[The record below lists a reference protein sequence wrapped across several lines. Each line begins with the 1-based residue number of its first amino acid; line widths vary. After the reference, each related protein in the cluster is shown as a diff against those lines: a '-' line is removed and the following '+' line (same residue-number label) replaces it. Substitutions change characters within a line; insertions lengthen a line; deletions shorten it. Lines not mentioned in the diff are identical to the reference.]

1 MNIEFTASEA
11 AEAIADGVEAA
22 TGLRCKAYTSDL
34 GDAVVMCDCTHAI
47 TRITPLFSVMDV
59 TPIAG
64 PFVDD
69 TAQIPLEIRSVYEL
83 REAAHAIDEAIAHA
97 IGAALEIRRS

>member
-1 MNIEFTASEA
+1 MDIEITAEEA
-11 AEAIADGVEAA
+11 ARAIADGVEAA

-34 GDAVVMCDCTHAI
+34 GDAVVMCDFTHAI
-47 TRITPLFSVMDV
+47 TRITPLFSVMDA

-64 PFVDD
+64 PFVGD
-69 TAQIPLEIRSVYEL
+69 TAEIPLEIRSVEEL

>member
-1 MNIEFTASEA
+1 MDIEFTAKEA
-11 AEAIADGVEAA
+11 AKAIADGVEAA

-34 GDAVVMCDCTHAI
+34 GDAVVMCDTTHAI
-47 TRITPLFSVMDV
+47 TRITPLFSVLAA
-59 TPIAG
+59 TPIVG
-64 PFVDD
+64 PFIGE
-69 TAQIPLEIRSVYEL
+69 TAEIPLEIRSVDDL